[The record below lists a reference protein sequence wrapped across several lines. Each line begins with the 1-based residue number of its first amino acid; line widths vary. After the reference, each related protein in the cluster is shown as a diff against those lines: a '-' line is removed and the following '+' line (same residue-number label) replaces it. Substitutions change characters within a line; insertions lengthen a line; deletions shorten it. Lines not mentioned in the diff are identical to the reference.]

1 MSAESPDLAGKVV
14 LITGATSGIGKAT
27 AERLARSQ
35 ATLALVARDPA
46 KGRAVRDELAG
57 ATGNEHIEVIV
68 ADLSLQADVRR
79 VAAEFLARHDRLHV
93 LVNDAGAIYGR
104 RRLTADGVE
113 LTWALNHLAP
123 FLLTG
128 LLGDTLAAS
137 APARV
142 VTVSSDAARQGVI
155 DLADLQGLHRRYR
168 PLAVYGDTKLANILF
183 TFELARR
190 LRGSGVTATCLH
202 PGLVR
207 THWGSGLGPAFRLGV
222 RAAQLAARTPGKG
235 AETVTWL
242 AGSPEAE
249 GQTGLFYHDRQAVSA
264 PPAAYD
270 DELAAGL
277 WRQSARLTGLA
288 AP

>member
-1 MSAESPDLAGKVV
+1 VSTPPDLDGKVV

-27 AERLARSQ
+27 AELLARSR
-35 ATLALVARDPA
+35 ATLVLIARDRA
-46 KGRAVRDELAG
+46 KGEAVRAELAG
-57 ATGNEHIEVIV
+57 AAGDDRIEIIV
-68 ADLSLQADVRR
+68 ADLSLQAEVRGA
-79 VAAEFLARHDRLHV
+79 AAEFLARHDRLHV

-128 LLGDTLAAS
+128 LLVDALSRS

-155 DLADLQGLHRRYR
+155 DLADLQGLRRRFR
-168 PLAVYGDTKLANILF
+168 PMAVYGDTKLANILF

-190 LRGSGVTATCLH
+190 LRDTGVTATCLH
-202 PGLVR
+202 PGFVR
-207 THWGSGLGPAFRLGV
+207 THWGNGLRPAFRLGV
-222 RAAQLAARTPGKG
+222 QAAHLVARSPAKG
-235 AETVTWL
+235 AETVAWL
-242 AGSPEAE
+242 AAAPEAE
-249 GQTGLFYHDRQAVSA
+249 GLSGLFYFDRQAVSA

-277 WRQSARLTGLA
+277 WRESEQLTGLVT
-288 AP
+288 P